1 VFCRYTAGHTRACFR
16 MDANAHPSTMNILVV
31 DDDPVA
37 QRIMKMFVE
46 RSGYKP
52 TIYTDGPNGLMAAL
66 APGAPPIVL
75 LDWILPGMDGIAVC
89 KKIREAKPK
98 VRPYVIIL
106 SAKHGKEEIA
116 AGLDAGA
123 DDFVSKP
130 FNVAEMQARLRV
142 ARRMVEYQQELVK
155 QLEANEALIQRN
167 SLLGELI
174 SKRQGTAETPQPLS
188 VAKPAATP
196 KNAEHTP
203 ADFSDHEVR
212 YMLSIALLEMR
223 LALQGVTPRSRPP
236 GFHFGEF
243 CAWSGIL
250 LSENNAWLDLVM
262 VGDSTSAQALFER
275 SLGRRPQTDAEITGF
290 MAEMA
295 RMIAIG
301 FTRMMR
307 VRAGEMEQPLIS
319 RAIRLANPG
328 GQVPV
333 PLPNR
338 SYDLVIEN
346 LPFCLLTSKEE
357 CPKQML
363 APGGVRMFDILAGPF
378 PPQSVSLIP
387 MFNAGVVLTPRFID
401 KMLTHDIAA
410 RHGECAAIR
419 RPSKLARFFSE

>member
-1 VFCRYTAGHTRACFR
+1 MFSGR
-16 MDANAHPSTMNILVV
+16 MTQCLPTMNILVV

-46 RSGYKP
+46 KSGYSP
-52 TIYTDGPNGLMAAL
+52 TILTDGPAGLAAAL
-66 APGAPPIVL
+66 APDAAPIIL
-75 LDWILPGMDGIAVC
+75 LDWMLPGMDGVTVL

-98 VRPYVIIL
+98 LRPYVIML
-106 SAKHGKEEIA
+106 SAKHSKEDIA

-155 QLEANEALIQRN
+155 QLDANEALIQRN

-174 SKRQGTAETPQPLS
+174 SKRQGVDDAIQP
-188 VAKPAATP
+188 APATKPAITHKKTEQKP
-196 KNAEHTP
+196 T
-203 ADFSDHEVR
+203 DFSDHEVR

-236 GFHFGEF
+236 EF
-243 CAWSGIL
+243 RYAEFSAWSGL
-250 LSENNAWLDLVM
+250 LMPEHDAWLDLVI
-262 VGDSTSAQALFER
+262 VGETPAAQELFER
-275 SLGRRPQTDAEITGF
+275 SLGRKSQTDVEISSF

-307 VRAGEMEQPLIS
+307 ARAGEVAQPLMS
-319 RAIRLANPG
+319 RSFRLITS
-328 GQVPV
+328 GQMVPV
-333 PLPNR
+333 PATSR

-346 LPFCLLTSKEE
+346 LSFRLLTAIEA
-357 CPKQML
+357 CPKRIL
-363 APGGVRMFDILAGPF
+363 APSAVHALDILAAPF
-378 PPQSVSLIP
+378 PPFEVSSVP
-387 MFNAGVVLTPRFID
+387 MFNEGVVLTPRFIE
-401 KMLTHDIAA
+401 KMLTHDVAA

-419 RPSKLARFFSE
+419 RPTRLARFFGE

>member
-1 VFCRYTAGHTRACFR
+1 
-16 MDANAHPSTMNILVV
+16 MNILVV

-46 RSGYKP
+46 KSGYKP
-52 TIYTDGPNGLMAAL
+52 TILTDGPNGLLAAL
-66 APGAPPIVL
+66 APNAPPIVL
-75 LDWILPGMDGIAVC
+75 LDWMLPGMDGIAVLR
-89 KKIREAKPK
+89 KIREAKPK
-98 VRPYVIIL
+98 VRPYVIML

-155 QLEANEALIQRN
+155 QIEANEALIQRN

-174 SKRQGTAETPQPLS
+174 SKRQGTDEQARP
-188 VAKPAATP
+188 VIAAKPTVTHKKVELRP
-196 KNAEHTP
+196 T
-203 ADFSDHEVR
+203 DFSDSEVR

-223 LALQGVTPRSRPP
+223 LALQGVTLRSRPP
-236 GFHFGEF
+236 EFHFGEF
-243 CAWSGIL
+243 CAWSGL
-250 LSENNAWLDLVM
+250 LVPEHDAWLDLVI
-262 VGDSTSAQALFER
+262 VGDSASAQSLFER
-275 SLGRRPQTDAEITGF
+275 SLGRRPQTDVEIIGF
-290 MAEMA
+290 MAEQA

-307 VRAGEMEQPLIS
+307 VRAGEVAQPLMS
-319 RAIRLANPG
+319 RAIRLDISSPPL
-328 GQVPV
+328 PV
-333 PLPNR
+333 PAENR

-346 LPFCLLTSKEE
+346 LPFCLLTSMEPCEKRL
-357 CPKQML
+357 L
-363 APGGVRMFDILAGPF
+363 APGAVKALDILAAPF
-378 PPQSVSLIP
+378 PPSSVSMIP
-387 MFNAGVVLTPRFID
+387 MFNEGVVLTPRFIE

-419 RPSKLARFFSE
+419 RPTTLALHFSG